1 MGLAYT
7 TITDEKIPIQVNADL
22 VNFRIERYL
31 NGEFLERRQY
41 KSLEELIQNELEEL
55 VFDNLISASEE
66 ELESIHIFNGD
77 PASQENYRLLS
88 RLKPTA
94 ITFWGLANGRKST
107 FGLDM

>member
-41 KSLEELIQNELEEL
+41 KSLEELIQNELE
-55 VFDNLISASEE
+55 NWSLITLSLLQRKNWNPSTF
-66 ELESIHIFNGD
+66 LTVI
-77 PASQENYRLLS
+77 RLL
-88 RLKPTA
+88 RR
-94 ITFWGLANGRKST
+94 ITGC
-107 FGLDM
+107 